1 MENNKMPT
9 TALNTPSQRESLAT
23 FVVKRIEEALINKE
37 IKPGGFLPPEAEL
50 SKNLNVGKSSVREA
64 LKMLQAMGVVKIKQ
78 GQGTQIRTRLD
89 ESLINPL
96 IFQLIIENNQPR
108 EIVELR
114 KMFEPAYTLLAM
126 ANATEEDIE
135 GIQAKYEDFKKAI
148 AQGVQTAE
156 DDIGFHMAILK
167 ATHNH
172 FVIRLGQT
180 ILELFKPAMIES
192 LKSNPQIALRDH
204 RNILT
209 AFCERNEKKVQK
221 AIIKSFENWKT
232 GL

>member
-1 MENNKMPT
+1 MRT

-37 IKPGGFLPPEAEL
+37 IKPGDPLPPEAEL

-114 KMFEPAYTLLAM
+114 ILDGSIADSEIAAEQKRRRQKRLLSQVKERYDIDYTPEAMPLVCFATVNFYDEINQPQHRGMFKFFDES
-126 ANATEEDIE
+126 
-135 GIQAKYEDFKKAI
+135 F
-148 AQGVQTAE
+148 
-156 DDIGFHMAILK
+156 IG
-167 ATHNH
+167 
-172 FVIRLGQT
+172 
-180 ILELFKPAMIES
+180 KPLDS
-192 LKSNPQIALRDH
+192 D
-204 RNILT
+204 
-209 AFCERNEKKVQK
+209 
-221 AIIKSFENWKT
+221 
-232 GL
+232 